1 MRTIR
6 AGDHG
11 DDVADVQHRLLAIG
25 DAIDGSELGGRYG
38 PSTEAAV
45 RAFQQRRGL
54 LVDGV
59 VGAETWA
66 ELVEAGFSFGD
77 RTLYLRNPNLRGD
90 DVRALQRRLSALGFD
105 AGREDGIFGERCDQA
120 VREFQRNIAMRQDG
134 IVGKSGA
141 RLHLL
146 TNEGFGPVRYAVAQE
161 EQLEAP
167 PDRDDQLVPAG
178 EAQVHV
184 TASFGVAAF
193 PESHNADELM
203 TAADLALYGA
213 KRQGKDRVVTVNPE
227 MP

>member
-1 MRTIR
+1 SCSWGARRRPGWWALAARTPSCARSSRSSPRSPQLTREACLRAPRSRTHTHPTMRTIR

-66 ELVEAGFSFGD
+66 ELVEAGFSFVD

-105 AGREDGIFGERCDQA
+105 AGREDGIFG
-120 VREFQRNIAMRQDG
+120 
-134 IVGKSGA
+134 
-141 RLHLL
+141 L
-146 TNEGFGPVRYAVAQE
+146 
-161 EQLEAP
+161 
-167 PDRDDQLVPAG
+167 
-178 EAQVHV
+178 
-184 TASFGVAAF
+184 
-193 PESHNADELM
+193 
-203 TAADLALYGA
+203 
-213 KRQGKDRVVTVNPE
+213 
-227 MP
+227 